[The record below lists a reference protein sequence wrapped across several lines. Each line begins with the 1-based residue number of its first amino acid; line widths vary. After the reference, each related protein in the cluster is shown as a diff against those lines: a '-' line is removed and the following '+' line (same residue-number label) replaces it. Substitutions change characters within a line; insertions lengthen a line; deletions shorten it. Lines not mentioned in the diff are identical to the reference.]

1 MVERPIKKSERPIAP
16 PSEVEAQ
23 TQDQPNAVEDS
34 LEVAI
39 ALPIKKSER
48 LIAPPSEVEAQ
59 IQDQPSAV
67 EDSLETATVSPEKRK
82 VIPSIPGK
90 ERSKSRGKG
99 SNREEEPAT
108 PPMNMALMRGPK
120 PTKPKPP
127 VAVAPPE
134 ELESISEPDSELET
148 APQE

>member
-16 PSEVEAQ
+16 PSVEVE
-23 TQDQPNAVEDS
+23 TQETQPPAE
-34 LEVAI
+34 
-39 ALPIKKSER
+39 
-48 LIAPPSEVEAQ
+48 

-67 EDSLETATVSPEKRK
+67 EDNLDAATVSPEKRK

-127 VAVAPPE
+127 VAVTPPE
-134 ELESISEPDSELET
+134 ELESSSDSDSELET

>member
-16 PSEVEAQ
+16 PDEVEVE
-23 TQDQPNAVEDS
+23 TQDQPSAAQDTP
-34 LEVAI
+34 EVAI

-48 LIAPPSEVEAQ
+48 VIAPPSEVEAQ
-59 IQDQPSAV
+59 TQDQPSAAQ
-67 EDSLETATVSPEKRK
+67 DTPEVAIKSAENRK

-99 SNREEEPAT
+99 SNRDEEPAT

-120 PTKPKPP
+120 PTKSKPP
-127 VAVAPPE
+127 VVVAPPE
-134 ELESISEPDSELET
+134 ELESSSEPESELET